1 MDTPLKS
8 PRVTVFMPVYN
19 AEKYLAKAIE
29 SILCQTFHDFEFLI
43 INDGSTDGSDAIIRS
58 FNDERIRIHTHL
70 KNVGLAVTV
79 NEGLDLTNGVYMA
92 RMDADDISLPS
103 RLEKEVNFLDTH
115 PDVAVVAAHVLM
127 INPQGRA
134 AGIMAEDFST
144 NSYEQ
149 IKEVLPN
156 ENCIPNPTIMGRI
169 NILRNYRAR
178 QSQIRAED
186 WDIWWRMVSAKVQIA
201 KLDEILVH
209 YRIHP
214 ESETFKLNRENI
226 YLKKFRLQTGFFWGK
241 LKSFNINAFDFRV
254 LGHALGNFVKYII
267 SSIHSDAIG
276 RIKKIKS
283 INIFDA
289 WKQYRTMIRETE
301 EAIKKGSRLFFFF
314 PYYQIGGAEKVH
326 TQIVQACAD
335 QKPLVFI
342 TEHSKD
348 TGYLEKFRQSSNVI
362 DISLISAYPIF
373 HARVKSRL
381 AKILTRSKNP
391 VLFGCNS
398 YFYYELLPYFP
409 AETYCSDLMHGFS
422 HPGEPGPEL
431 ASLSV
436 AKLLKKRV
444 VITQHG
450 KEEFRKIYVQH
461 GLPEALLER
470 VTCIPNYTWLP
481 KKSNEKGQH
490 SKLKI
495 IYVGRDTIEKR
506 VYLIGAI
513 ARKVQQRG
521 IQAEFILAGPDA
533 NSLRKEDVSA
543 CIMLGMIKEEESMKE
558 LYSSADI
565 LLLTSSREGFP
576 LVIMEAMAFGVLCIS
591 TNVGGISEHIQQGK
605 TGFLVSETDE
615 EAIVERF
622 TSLISDLSKNR
633 KLLEELSDYSSAYAR
648 DQFSKERFESAY
660 RRLFGFD
667 S

>member
-29 SILCQTFHDFEFLI
+29 SILNQTFRDFEFLI

-58 FNDERIRIHTHL
+58 FNDDRIRLYTHD
-70 KNVGLAVTV
+70 KNAGLAVTV
-79 NEGLDLTNGVYMA
+79 NEGLDLTRGAYMA

-134 AGIMAEDFST
+134 AGIMAEDLST

-149 IKEVLPN
+149 IIAVLPN

-169 NILRNYRAR
+169 EILRNYKAR

-201 KLDEILVH
+201 KLDETLVH

-226 YLKKFRLQTGFFWGK
+226 YLKKFRLQSGFFWGK
-241 LKSFNINAFDFRV
+241 LKTFSINAFDFRI
-254 LGHALGNFVKYII
+254 LCHAFLNFLKYIF
-267 SSIHSDAIG
+267 SSIHPDAIG
-276 RIKKIKS
+276 RLKKIRS
-283 INIFDA
+283 INIFRA
-289 WKQYRTMIRETE
+289 WKQYRTMIRETK
-301 EAIKKGSRLFFFF
+301 EAIKKGTRLFFFF

-326 TQIVQACAD
+326 TQIVQACAA
-335 QKPLVFI
+335 QKPMVFI
-342 TEHSKD
+342 TEQSKD
-348 TGYLEKFRQSSNVI
+348 AGYLETFCRSSIVI
-362 DISLISAYPIF
+362 DISLIAAYPIF

-409 AETYCSDLMHGFS
+409 AETSCSDLMHGFS

-450 KEEFRKIYVQH
+450 KEEFRRIYAQH

-481 KKSNEKGQH
+481 EKNIEKGPH

-495 IYVGRDTIEKR
+495 IYVGRDTLEKR

-513 ARKVQQRG
+513 ASRVHQRG

-533 NSLRKEDVSA
+533 DSLRKEDVSG
-543 CIMLGMIKEEESMKE
+543 CTMLGMLKEEGPLKE
-558 LYSSADI
+558 LYRSADI

-576 LVIMEAMAFGVLCIS
+576 LVIMEAMALGVVCIS
-591 TNVGGISEHIQQGK
+591 TNVGGISEHIQQGN
-605 TGFLVSETDE
+605 TGFLVSETEE

-622 TSLISDLSKNR
+622 TSLISDLNKNR
-633 KLLEELSDYSSAYAR
+633 KLLEELSANSSAYAR
-648 DQFSKERFESAY
+648 SHFSKEQFDLGY
-660 RRLFGFD
+660 RRLFGFY